1 MKAIKLFCLFLCLMM
16 LPSCSATY
24 EAADIEILEDESCL
38 ARVAEQDGYI
48 YYYCTLTL
56 KNNTNEK
63 KSFRLEGRFPDEY
76 KKGIIT
82 AEKCYGMTVEGESD
96 TISIQP
102 DGELEYTEVVFV
114 FEKNESYTGEALKET
129 RFLPEINIVEQ

>member
-1 MKAIKLFCLFLCLMM
+1 MLLGILMLA

-24 EAADIEILEDESCL
+24 EAEDIEIVEDESCL

-63 KSFRLEGRFPDEY
+63 KSFKLEGEFPDEY

-82 AEKCYGMTVEGESD
+82 AEKCYGVTVGDESD

-102 DGELEYTEVVFV
+102 NGELELTEVVFV
-114 FEKNESYTGEALKET
+114 FEKNESYTGEALKEN